1 MDATIALD
9 DADLPWIDLLSD
21 AYRDDPGAV
30 VRAARER
37 SWLARTGQGLQVL
50 SYAVIKQM
58 VADPDIDSAGPDY
71 YRRMGGSELL
81 VEYATNGM
89 LPLIQG
95 LRHDRIRKVLQTG
108 FSGKRILDMR
118 PVMREVTEH
127 LIDRFAE
134 RSEFDLVADFSH
146 HYPLEVLCAM
156 IGVPERDIPQFAE
169 WTLALALMS
178 RVPLAPHVTAID
190 DALQGLYGYFRALVD
205 ERRVHPENDF
215 VTTLIQAEAAGESL
229 TEPELFGSLVNL
241 LFAGHDTTRY
251 QFVWVIQQLLT
262 HRAEWNRV
270 VADPAL
276 AAGAVEETLRLEPS
290 LGGFVRQVSKD
301 VVYRGIRLPA
311 GTFLS
316 LSSFA
321 ANRDPEIFP
330 DPERFD
336 IGRPNAHLHL
346 TFGRGSHLCLG
357 NALARNEMTEALK
370 IFAKR
375 FPDLS
380 FAGMP
385 TYAEGYSGMRGAE
398 ILPLAVHG

>member
-1 MDATIALD
+1 MDSTIALN
-9 DADLPWIDLLSD
+9 DADLPWIDLQGEG
-21 AYRDDPGAV
+21 YRDDPGAV
-30 VRAARER
+30 LRAARER
-37 SWLARTGQGLQVL
+37 SWLARTAQGPQVL

-95 LRHDRIRKVLQTG
+95 VRHDRIRKVLQAG
-108 FSGKRILDMR
+108 FTGKRIIDMR
-118 PVMREVTEH
+118 PVMRAVAEH
-127 LIDRFAE
+127 LIDRLADKG
-134 RSEFDLVADFSH
+134 RFDLVADFSH

-169 WTLALALMS
+169 WTLALALMG
-178 RVPLAPHVTAID
+178 RVPIAPHLAAID
-190 DALQGLYGYFRALVD
+190 AALHGLYGYFRDLVE
-205 ERRVHPENDF
+205 ERRIHPANDF
-215 VTTLIQAEAAGESL
+215 VTTLIRAEASGETL
-229 TEPELFGSLVNL
+229 TEAELFGSLVNL

-262 HRAEWNRV
+262 HHEAWDKI

-290 LGGFVRQVSKD
+290 LAGFVRQVSKD

-316 LSSFA
+316 LSALA
-321 ANRDPEIFP
+321 ANRDPEMFLDP
-330 DPERFD
+330 DRFD
-336 IGRPNAHLHL
+336 ITRPNAHLHL
-346 TFGRGSHLCLG
+346 TFGRGAHLCLG

-370 IFAKR
+370 IFARR

-380 FAGMP
+380 FAGAP

-398 ILPLAVHG
+398 QLPLAMHG

>member
-1 MDATIALD
+1 MDPIIALE
-9 DADLPWIDLLSD
+9 DADLPWIDLHG
-21 AYRDDPGAV
+21 AEYRDNPGAV

-58 VADPDIDSAGPDY
+58 VSDPEIDSAGPYY

-108 FSGKRILDMR
+108 FSGKRVLDMR
-118 PVMREVTEH
+118 PVMRAVTEQ
-127 LIDRFAE
+127 LIERFAD

-178 RVPLAPHVTAID
+178 RVPLAPHVMAID
-190 DALQGLYGYFRALVD
+190 DALRGLYGYFRALVD
-205 ERRVHPENDF
+205 ERRIHPENDF

-262 HRAEWNRV
+262 HRGEWNRI
-270 VADPAL
+270 VADPSL

-290 LGGFVRQVSKD
+290 LGGFVRQVRKD

-311 GTFLS
+311 ETFLS

-336 IGRPNAHLHL
+336 ITRPNAHLHL
-346 TFGRGSHLCLG
+346 TFGRGSHVCLG

-370 IFAKR
+370 IFAQR

-380 FAGMP
+380 FAGTP
-385 TYAEGYSGMRGAE
+385 TYGEGYSGMRGAE
-398 ILPLAVHG
+398 ILPLAIHG

>member
-1 MDATIALD
+1 MDSSIALD
-9 DADLPWIDLLSD
+9 DADLPWIDLHGD
-21 AYRDDPGAV
+21 EYRADPGVV
-30 VRAARER
+30 VRAAREC
-37 SWLARTGQGLQVL
+37 SWLARTAQGLQVL

-108 FSGKRILDMR
+108 FSGKRIIDMR
-118 PVMREVTEH
+118 PVMRQVTEH
-127 LIDRFAE
+127 LIDRFAD

-178 RVPLAPHVTAID
+178 RAPLAPHLADID
-190 DALQGLYGYFRALVD
+190 RALHGLYGYFRELVD
-205 ERRVHPENDF
+205 ERRVHPKDDF
-215 VTTLIQAEAAGESL
+215 VTTLIRAEAAGETL
-229 TEPELFGSLVNL
+229 TEAELFGSLVNL

-262 HRAEWNRV
+262 HRGEWNRI

-290 LGGFVRQVSKD
+290 LAGFVRQVSKD

-316 LSSFA
+316 LSAFA
-321 ANRDPEIFP
+321 ANRDPEVFP
-330 DPERFD
+330 DPDRFD
-336 IGRPNAHLHL
+336 ITRANAHMHL
-346 TFGRGSHLCLG
+346 TFGRGAHLCLG

-370 IFAKR
+370 IFAQR

-380 FAGMP
+380 FAGAA
-385 TYAEGYSGMRGAE
+385 TYSEGYSGMRGAE

>member
-1 MDATIALD
+1 MDSTIALD
-9 DADLPWIDLLSD
+9 DADLPWIDLHGED
-21 AYRDDPGAV
+21 FRANPGAV
-30 VRAARER
+30 VHAARER

-95 LRHDRIRKVLQTG
+95 LRHDRIRKVLQAG

-118 PVMREVTEH
+118 PVMRQVTGH
-127 LIDRFAE
+127 LIDRFAD

-178 RVPLAPHVTAID
+178 RVPLAPHVKAID

-205 ERRVHPENDF
+205 ERRIHPENDF
-215 VTTLIQAEAAGESL
+215 VTTLIRAEAAGESL
-229 TEPELFGSLVNL
+229 SEPELFGSLVNL

-262 HRAEWNRV
+262 HRGEWNRI
-270 VADPAL
+270 VADPSL

-321 ANRDPEIFP
+321 ANRDPEMFP
-330 DPERFD
+330 NPERFD
-336 IGRPNAHLHL
+336 ITRPNAHLHL

-370 IFAKR
+370 IFAQR

-380 FAGMP
+380 FAGAA